1 MTQPPTSCSA
11 PSKQPD
17 QQPTTLPAAYRHALW
32 HSLDLVPS
40 LAWPAPQAAALPSI
54 LSALSHCLSYKPTSP
69 PAPNPTHTLLPHPQV
84 YYAPRLAFYAQS
96 TFPTIFGSLRLL
108 RCILVRERI
117 SLVHTHQ
124 AFSTLGAEAM
134 LHARTMGYKV
144 GGEGHAPA
152 PAARQQLCCCCWL

>member
-1 MTQPPTSCSA
+1 VLGAYGTTSA
-11 PSKQPD
+11 PSLPISHTQP
-17 QQPTTLPAAYRHALW
+17 A
-32 HSLDLVPS
+32 
-40 LAWPAPQAAALPSI
+40 I
-54 LSALSHCLSYKPTSP
+54 
-69 PAPNPTHTLLPHPQV
+69 PHPQV

-144 GGEGHAPA
+144 GQEQQVQCCRWLYALC
-152 PAARQQLCCCCWL
+152 AATVPG